1 MDGDGPLRRT
11 SVERYEKP
19 KPKGWIPDNKW
30 SRYLLQLSFLQA
42 IIISAFELFIAIQ
55 YRQFLDSNLYAY
67 RDTDQIPNVY
77 KNGAA
82 LTVYHGLFIVAQLF
96 QLLLT
101 ADALK
106 ETSLIQLVT
115 TFAFNFALFVYSI
128 MQSVQ
133 AQSWANSVA
142 SILPGINA
150 HPTAAP
156 EVILIVLFLISLLG
170 SGYLTWKLYYVFGWT
185 IYKELGCD
193 LVVRNVTYL
202 YHIYVRKE
210 NKYLVYLTLAGLLT
224 GFGYLISKLWN
235 IWVDKEPRFDSSK
248 NSLTFFIAITML
260 LVIATMAVAW
270 QNMTYFGKG
279 LLHPLESQETFS
291 DEGEE
296 LRNMVQV

>member
-1 MDGDGPLRRT
+1 MDGDGPLEPT
-11 SVERYEKP
+11 TVESYEKP

-42 IIISAFELFIAIQ
+42 IVISAFEIFIAIQ
-55 YRQFLDSNLYAY
+55 FRRFLDSNLYGY
-67 RDTDQIPNVY
+67 RNSVQIPNVY

-96 QLLLT
+96 QLVLT

-115 TFAFNFALFVYSI
+115 TFLFNFALFGYSI

-133 AQSWANSVA
+133 AQSWANSVS

-150 HPTAAP
+150 HPTSAP
-156 EVILIVLFLISLLG
+156 EVILIVLFFICLLG
-170 SGYLTWKLYYVFGWT
+170 SGYLTFKLYYVFGWT

-202 YHIYVRKE
+202 YHIYV
-210 NKYLVYLTLAGLLT
+210 LLIK
-224 GFGYLISKLWN
+224 IS
-235 IWVDKEPRFDSSK
+235 
-248 NSLTFFIAITML
+248 ITML

-279 LLHPLESQETFS
+279 ILRPLESQETFN
-291 DEGEE
+291 DGEE
-296 LRNMVQV
+296 LRNIVQLQ